1 MNLAGT
7 IGTKAVIATVTP
19 EGIEIKHNGAVLHRI
34 SELWMVG
41 LQRVSQQLKTCDVV
55 WLDGATQTPVV
66 QSIVQ
71 SDVQTV
77 LNHAPMGVM
86 LLGMDPPPWPKLSA
100 TAKRHNWHKEDW
112 LHVFSDDVDIDVE
125 NSKEEGSD
133 GEWLPSDEEES
144 DSDFDSDSDMS
155 EDDD

>member
-1 MNLAGT
+1 MNLVGT
-7 IGTKAVIATVTP
+7 IGTKAVVTTSASQ
-19 EGIEIKHNGAVLHRI
+19 GIEIRHKNAILHRI

-41 LQRVSQQLKTCDVV
+41 LQRVSKRLKTCDVV

-66 QSIVQ
+66 QSIAQ

-77 LNHAPMGVM
+77 MNHAPADVV
-86 LLGMDPPPWPKLSA
+86 LLGMDPPPWSKLST

-112 LHVFSDDVDIDVE
+112 LHVFSDDVT
-125 NSKEEGSD
+125 EEKSEEEVSD
-133 GEWLPSDEEES
+133 GEWLPPSDDE
-144 DSDFDSDSDMS
+144 SDSDMS